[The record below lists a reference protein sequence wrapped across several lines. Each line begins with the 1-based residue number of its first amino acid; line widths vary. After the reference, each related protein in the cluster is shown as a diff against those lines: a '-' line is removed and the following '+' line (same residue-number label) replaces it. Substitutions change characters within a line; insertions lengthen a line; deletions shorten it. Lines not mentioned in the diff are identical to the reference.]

1 MFSSGRTASIGFRSL
16 IISNI
21 GAVDPAITSIDASEA
36 CIPGSG
42 PKIDW
47 TCFINPACNSIQRNP
62 DVTDL
67 FSPARFG
74 AIELA
79 NRVVMSSLTR
89 NRAGAGNVPTSLV
102 VEYYRQRASAGLIL
116 TEASPVCAA
125 GHGYPRTPGIHTPGQ
140 VAGWKRV
147 TDAVHGAGGKIALQ
161 LWHVGRISH
170 PDLQPGGALP
180 VAPSAIRPA
189 GQVFTGQEMKDFVT
203 PRALELAEIPALV
216 ADFGRAARN
225 AIDAGFDGVEIHA
238 GNGYLLDQFLRSST
252 NRRTDAYGGSKEN
265 RARLLLEVLDAVCR
279 EIGSDCT
286 GLRLSP
292 VTPFNDIGDDDPQAT
307 FDYVVGQLNPLQLAF
322 LDVLQGTGGAP
333 REQWQPFDYD
343 RLRALYS
350 GNLILNNG
358 YDFATAQAAVT
369 SGAADAVA
377 FGRLLLANPDLVE
390 RFRRGA
396 ALNPPDYA
404 TLYSGEEKGYTDYPF
419 LQD

>member
-1 MFSSGRTASIGFRSL
+1 M
-16 IISNI
+16 
-21 GAVDPAITSIDASEA
+21 
-36 CIPGSG
+36 
-42 PKIDW
+42 
-47 TCFINPACNSIQRNP
+47 
-62 DVTDL
+62 TDL

-89 NRAGAGNVPTSLV
+89 NRAGAGNVPTPLV
-102 VEYYRQRASAGLIL
+102 AEYYRQRASAGLIL
-116 TEASPVCAA
+116 TEASPICAE
-125 GHGYPRTPGIHTPGQ
+125 GHGYPRTPGIHTPEQ
-140 VAGWKRV
+140 IAGWKQV

-180 VAPSAIRPA
+180 VAPSAICPA
-189 GQVFTGQEMKDFVT
+189 GQVLTGQGMKDYVT
-203 PRALELAEIPALV
+203 PRALELAELPILIEGYAQ
-216 ADFGRAARN
+216 AARN
-225 AIDAGFDGVEIHA
+225 AMAAGFDGVEVHA

-265 RARLLLEVLDAVCR
+265 RARLLLEVMDAVCGA
-279 EIGSDCT
+279 IGNDRV

-292 VTPFNDIGDDDPQAT
+292 VTPFNDISDDHPQET
-307 FDYVVGQLNPLQLAF
+307 FDYVVTQLNSLNLAF

-333 REQWQPFDYD
+333 REQWIPFDYD
-343 RLRALYS
+343 QLRTLYS
-350 GNLILNNG
+350 GNLIRNNG
-358 YDFATAQAAVT
+358 YDLETAQQAVM
-369 SGAADAVA
+369 SGAADAIA

-396 ALNPPDYA
+396 PLNPPDYE

-419 LQD
+419 LRD